1 MDASSN
7 QDQLSN
13 GGQKVR
19 ATLKEVASLAHC
31 DVSLV
36 SRKRKRGK
44 SDAQIIREGV
54 ARWKRGLAEQARES
68 MQQVAAEAEAEPEI
82 EAVGPVAAPAVA
94 VENDEAL
101 KAKAAANLQGAT
113 YDEAQR
119 LKEIELY
126 RRQKLANDEKEGSL
140 IPAAEVEKGWS
151 DIAAVI
157 RDSILSV
164 PLKIAGKLTGCTD
177 EAQIERTLRAALRAE
192 LAKISEALASTTES
206 AA

>member
-1 MDASSN
+1 MSESSN
-7 QDQLSN
+7 QDKLSN
-13 GGQKVR
+13 GGQRVR
-19 ATLKEVASLAHC
+19 ATLKEVADLAHC

-54 ARWKRGLAEQARES
+54 ARWKRGLAEKAREE
-68 MQQVAAEAEAEPEI
+68 MEQVVAEVATESKHKAEMDALFLGSDEER
-82 EAVGPVAAPAVA
+82 EAKTPPG
-94 VENDEAL
+94 
-101 KAKAAANLQGAT
+101 QGFIT

-119 LKEIELY
+119 LNEIELW
-126 RRQKLANDEKEGSL
+126 RRKKLINDKAEGSL

-192 LAKISEALASTTES
+192 LVKISESLATSIES